1 MQINERTELNDIRK
15 REEDILST
23 YGWVDQ
29 NAGTV
34 HIPID
39 RAMDL
44 LAQQGL
50 PVRQSGQPASA
61 AQQKKKGP
69 KQ

>member
-1 MQINERTELNDIRK
+1 LNDIRL
-15 REEDILST
+15 REENILST
-23 YGWVDQ
+23 YGWADQ

-44 LAQQGL
+44 LAQRGL
-50 PVRQSGQPASA
+50 PVRQQQQGNA
-61 AQQKKKGP
+61 AQQQKSKGSN
-69 KQ
+69 K

>member
-1 MQINERTELNDIRK
+1 LNDVRK
-15 REEDILST
+15 REEDTLST

-29 NAGTV
+29 SAGTV

-50 PVRQSGQPASA
+50 PVRQAGQAGSTGH
-61 AQQKKKGP
+61 QNKKGP
-69 KQ
+69 KP